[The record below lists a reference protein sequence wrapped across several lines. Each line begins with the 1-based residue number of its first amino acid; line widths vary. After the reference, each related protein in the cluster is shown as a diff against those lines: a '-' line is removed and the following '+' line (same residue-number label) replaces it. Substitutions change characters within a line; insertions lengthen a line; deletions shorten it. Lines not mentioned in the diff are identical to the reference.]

1 MWIYIVIVEAYIL
14 VLEWFLSIFSKGE
27 MQWDLIW
34 IKGEMLVYQSCYFSW
49 VIFLIVE
56 LDEAAL
62 IAHFMLWIMDLG
74 EAEIVHSLFYWSYDS
89 SYR

>member
-1 MWIYIVIVEAYIL
+1 
-14 VLEWFLSIFSKGE
+14 
-27 MQWDLIW
+27 
-34 IKGEMLVYQSCYFSW
+34 MLVYQSCYFSW